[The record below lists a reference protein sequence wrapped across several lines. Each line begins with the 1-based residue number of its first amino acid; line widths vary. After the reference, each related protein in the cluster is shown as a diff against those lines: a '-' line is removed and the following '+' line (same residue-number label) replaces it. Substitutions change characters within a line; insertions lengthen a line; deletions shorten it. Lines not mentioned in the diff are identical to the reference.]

1 MRPKRLSNFSIQTRL
16 GPNEFEKFER
26 FREMKG
32 LTVSEI
38 ARELIAYA
46 LKDIEV

>member
-1 MRPKRLSNFSIQTRL
+1 MSNFSIQTRL
-16 GPNEFEKFER
+16 GLNEFEKFER
-26 FREMKG
+26 LREMKG

-38 ARELIAYA
+38 ARELIAAA

>member
-1 MRPKRLSNFSIQTRL
+1 VSNFSIQTRL

-26 FREMKG
+26 LRDKKG
-32 LTVSEI
+32 LTISEI
-38 ARELIAYA
+38 ARELIANA